1 MAGSIVPLAFTRTWY
16 DYSQRR
22 DSPDHGYREP
32 ATGQQPSVGEEHG
45 QVDEGQ
51 REHQEPVAVCG
62 PRAEDGE
69 GVGPARVAIT

>member
-1 MAGSIVPLAFTRTWY
+1 VWRP
-16 DYSQRR
+16 
-22 DSPDHGYREP
+22 PDHGHREL
-32 ATGQQPSVGEEHG
+32 ATREEPPVGEEHG

-69 GVGPARVAIT
+69 GVGPAPGETIT